1 MPQCDCFLNCMLALA
16 PFKCCLALFTF
27 LLIQLF
33 RTCVAF
39 FLHCPSAS
47 YQWNKLF
54 GVFGER
60 GLFVLWIF
68 KSSYVL
74 ISKDLLVAKMP
85 KALGCSQDVV
95 LWCVWLER
103 NGRIFSWQSSIEFI
117 WDRVVSFASLCCY
130 AHDLFSCV
138 FFSS

>member
-1 MPQCDCFLNCMLALA
+1 MLLLNSFFL
-16 PFKCCLALFTF
+16 
-27 LLIQLF
+27 
-33 RTCVAF
+33 

-47 YQWNKLF
+47 YQWYKLF
-54 GVFGER
+54 SVFGEH
-60 GLFVLWIF
+60 GLFVLWTF

-138 FFSS
+138 FFSSWGFLIPFFYINKSLSHKKKGTW

>member
-1 MPQCDCFLNCMLALA
+1 MDDTVCEKYGISKEKWAQFCQTRTDPSWEVCTL
-16 PFKCCLALFTF
+16 PFKL
-27 LLIQLF
+27 
-33 RTCVAF
+33 

-47 YQWNKLF
+47 YQWYKLF
-54 GVFGER
+54 SVFGEH
-60 GLFVLWIF
+60 GLFVLWTF

-130 AHDLFSCV
+130 AFT
-138 FFSS
+138 